1 MKTAISCA
9 MRGRS
14 VGGWHSSEH
23 EQMLELGTDISNSI
37 TSVQKD
43 SLICEIYEYGQSDSG
58 DEHCG

>member
-14 VGGWHSSEH
+14 GGDWYLSEH
-23 EQMLELGTDISNSI
+23 KQMLELGTNISNSI

-43 SLICEIYEYGQSDSG
+43 SLVCEIYEYGKSNTG
-58 DEHCG
+58 YEYR